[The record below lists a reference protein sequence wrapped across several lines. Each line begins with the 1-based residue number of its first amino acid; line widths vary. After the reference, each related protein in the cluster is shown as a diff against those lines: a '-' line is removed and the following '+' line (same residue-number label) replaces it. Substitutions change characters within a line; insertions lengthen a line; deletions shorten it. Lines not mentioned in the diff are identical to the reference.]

1 MRELRKYPVVAVLKN
16 SVIVAFWTAA
26 SRGLGFAR
34 DLLIAN
40 KLGAGPASD
49 AFFVALMLPNLLRRL
64 FGEGAFNVAFV
75 PILARHK
82 AKSREDAL
90 AFASATLSWLLP
102 VVTLV
107 TVLGIIFMPV
117 LVSILASGWVGQPE
131 KFDLAVELG
140 RITFPYLGLI
150 TLAAFMGAV
159 CNTFGQFAAYAM
171 VPALLNL
178 SILVCLFAL
187 PNGGMRPEVA
197 AAWAIPLGGIAQAV
211 YMWWALKR
219 IGLTLRLSWLPKHV
233 DLRKVLTR
241 MGPAAVGVG
250 VLQLSIIIDNT
261 AGSYMGDS
269 VISYLQ
275 YANRFYQL
283 PMALIGIAVATVL
296 LPHLSVLL
304 GEGDKAGATRSFTN
318 ALAGCVALALG
329 SCVGLFLLAPEMM
342 LTLLAHGEMTDVA
355 AEAVAWTMMGFVA
368 GLPAYILTKVT
379 APAFF
384 AAEDPVS
391 PVKAGACALGVNA
404 LINLGVVV
412 LWREGYFQ
420 DHAFVGIAVATAIGG
435 YVNAALQW
443 HWLNR
448 KGVMSVDVPALRKQV
463 GKMLL
468 VSGSMAAVLLAAKFA
483 VPFDNDWSM
492 PLKMVWLALAMGV
505 GGVVFVA
512 GIQLSGLLDMVK
524 LAKDMRNRRKMKVA
538 NVDVRGD
545 L

>member
-1 MRELRKYPVVAVLKN
+1 MAVLKN

-82 AKSREDAL
+82 AKGREEAL
-90 AFASATLSWLLP
+90 EFASATLSWLLP

-107 TVLGIIFMPV
+107 TVLGMIFMPV

-150 TLAAFMGAV
+150 TLAAFLGAV

-178 SILVCLFAL
+178 SILACLFAL
-187 PNGGMRPEVA
+187 PEGGMRAEVA
-197 AAWAIPLGGIAQAV
+197 AAWAIPLGGVAQAV
-211 YMWWALKR
+211 YMWWSVKK
-219 IGLTLRLSWLPKHV
+219 IGLNLHLKWLPRHV

-241 MGPAAVGVG
+241 MGPAAIGVG

-304 GEGDKAGATRSFTN
+304 GEGDKAGATKAFTN
-318 ALAGCVALALG
+318 ALAGCLALALG

-355 AEAVAWTMMGFVA
+355 AQAVAWTMMGFVA

-391 PVKAGACALGVNA
+391 PVKAGAWALVVNGI
-404 LINLGVVV
+404 INLGVVL
-412 LWREGYFQ
+412 LWREGYFA
-420 DHAFVGIAVATAIGG
+420 DTAFIGIAIATAAGG

-448 KGVMSVDVPALRKQV
+448 KGVMSVDRAALRKQV

-468 VSGSMAAVLLAAKFA
+468 VSGGMAATLLAAKL
-483 VPFDNDWSM
+483 VLPFNNDWM
-492 PLKMVWLALAMGV
+492 LPLKMLWLGGVMGV
-505 GGVVFVA
+505 GGAVFVG
-512 GIQLSGLLDMVK
+512 GIQLTGLLDLVQVV
-524 LAKDMRNRRKMKVA
+524 KDMRNRRKMKVQGA
-538 NVDVRGD
+538 ATVDVRGD
-545 L
+545 F

>member
-1 MRELRKYPVVAVLKN
+1 MAVLKN

-82 AKSREDAL
+82 ARSREDAL
-90 AFASATLSWLLP
+90 EFASATLSWLLP

-107 TVLGIIFMPV
+107 SVLGMVFMPV
-117 LVSILASGWVGQPE
+117 LVTVLASGWVGQPE
-131 KFDLAVELG
+131 KFNLAVELG

-150 TLAAFMGAV
+150 TLAAFLGAV

-178 SILVCLFAL
+178 SILACLFAL
-187 PNGGMRPEVA
+187 PEGGVRAEVA
-197 AAWAIPLGGIAQAV
+197 AAWAIPLGGVAQAI
-211 YMWWALKR
+211 YMWWSVRK
-219 IGLTLRLSWLPKHV
+219 IGLKLRLKWLPKHV
-233 DLRKVLTR
+233 DLRKVLLR

-250 VLQLSIIIDNT
+250 VLQLSIIIDNQ
-261 AGSYMGDS
+261 AASFLGDS

-304 GEGDKAGATRSFTN
+304 GEGDKAGATKSFTN
-318 ALAGCVALALG
+318 ALAGCLALALG

-342 LTLLAHGEMTDVA
+342 QTLLQHGEMTADA
-355 AEAVAWTMMGFVA
+355 TQAIAWTMMGFVA

-391 PVKAGACALGVNA
+391 PVKAGGVALVVNA
-404 LINLGVVV
+404 LLNTGFV
-412 LWREGYFQ
+412 LAWQAGYLQ
-420 DHAFVGIAVATAIGG
+420 DKAFIGIAISTAIGG

-443 HWLNR
+443 YWLNQ
-448 KGVMSVDVPALRKQV
+448 KGVMSVDRPALRKQV

-468 VSGSMAAVLLAAKFA
+468 VSGAMAATLIFAKLAL
-483 VPFDNDWSM
+483 PFNNDWLL
-492 PLKMVWLALAMGV
+492 PLRVLWLAVVMGV
-505 GGVVFVA
+505 GGAVFVA
-512 GIQLSGLLDMVK
+512 GIQLTGLLNLVQVV
-524 LAKDMRNRRKMKVA
+524 KDMRNRRKMKVQGPA
-538 NVDVRGD
+538 TVDMRGD

>member
-1 MRELRKYPVVAVLKN
+1 MAILKN

-40 KLGAGPASD
+40 KLGAGTAAD
-49 AFFVALMLPNLLRRL
+49 AFFIALMLPNLLRRL

-75 PILARHK
+75 PLLARHK

-102 VVTLV
+102 VVSVV
-107 TVLGIIFMPV
+107 TVLGVIFMPV
-117 LVSILASGWVGQPE
+117 LVTVLASGWVNQPE

-150 TLAAFMGAV
+150 TLAAFLGAV

-178 SILVCLFAL
+178 SILLCLFAL
-187 PNGGMRPEVA
+187 PNGGMRPEEA
-197 AAWAIPLGGIAQAV
+197 AAWAIPLGGVGQAI
-211 YMWWALKR
+211 YMLWAVKKMGLK
-219 IGLTLRLSWLPKHV
+219 LTLTWLPKHV
-233 DLRKVLTR
+233 DLKKVLTR

-250 VLQLSIIIDNT
+250 VLQLSLIIDNT
-261 AGSYMGDS
+261 AASYLGDGT
-269 VISYLQ
+269 IAYLQ

-283 PMALIGIAVATVL
+283 PLALIGIAVATVL

-304 GEGDKAGATRSFTN
+304 GEGNKDAATRSFTN
-318 ALAGCVALALG
+318 AMAGCLALALG

-342 LTLLAHGEMTDVA
+342 LALLKHGEMSSFA
-355 AEAVAWTMMGFVA
+355 AQAIAWTMMGYVI
-368 GLPAYILTKVT
+368 GLPAYIVTKVT

-391 PVKAGACALGVNA
+391 PVKAGAYALLVNGA
-404 LINLGVVV
+404 INVVMV
-412 LWREGYFQ
+412 LVWQAGYLQ
-420 DHAFVGIAVATAIGG
+420 DTAFIGIAIATAIGG

-443 HWLNR
+443 HWLNK
-448 KGVMSVDVPALRKQV
+448 KGVMAVDVPALRNKV
-463 GKMLL
+463 GKMLA
-468 VSGSMAAVLLAAKFA
+468 VSGAMGAVLLLAKFA
-483 VPFDNDWSM
+483 IPFPDSSHFI
-492 PLKMVWLALAMGV
+492 LRLIWLVAVMGL

-512 GIQLSGLLDMVK
+512 GIEYSGLLNLRTVV
-524 LAKDMRNRRKMKVA
+524 KDMRNRRKMKVTGKET
-538 NVDVRGD
+538 VDMRGD
-545 L
+545 M

>member
-1 MRELRKYPVVAVLKN
+1 MAVLKN

-82 AKSREDAL
+82 AKGREEAL
-90 AFASATLSWLLP
+90 EFASATLSWLLP
-102 VVTLV
+102 VVSVVTLLGVIFMPLLV
-107 TVLGIIFMPV
+107 TV
-117 LVSILASGWVGQPE
+117 LASGWVSQPE
-131 KFDLAVELG
+131 KFNLAVELG

-150 TLAAFMGAV
+150 TLAAFLGAV

-178 SILVCLFAL
+178 SILACLFAL
-187 PNGGMRPEVA
+187 PEGGVRAEVA
-197 AAWAIPLGGIAQAV
+197 AAWAIPLGGIAQAI
-211 YMWWALKR
+211 YMWWSVRK
-219 IGLTLRLSWLPKHV
+219 IGLRLHLKWLPKHV
-233 DLRKVLTR
+233 DLKKVLAR

-250 VLQLSIIIDNT
+250 VLQLSIIIDNQ
-261 AGSYMGDS
+261 AASFLGDS

-304 GEGDKAGATRSFTN
+304 GEGDKAGATKSFTN
-318 ALAGCVALALG
+318 ALAGCLALALG

-342 LTLLAHGEMTDVA
+342 QTLLQHGEMTEQA
-355 AEAVAWTMMGFVA
+355 TQAIAWTMMGFVS

-384 AAEDPVS
+384 AAEDPMS
-391 PVKAGACALGVNA
+391 PVKAGGVALVVNA
-404 LINLGVVV
+404 LLNTGFV
-412 LWREGYFQ
+412 LAWQAGYLQ
-420 DHAFVGIAVATAIGG
+420 DIAFIGIAISTAVGG

-443 HWLNR
+443 YWLNR
-448 KGVMSVDVPALRKQV
+448 KGVMSVDRPALRKQV

-468 VSGSMAAVLLAAKFA
+468 VSGAMAATLIFAKLALPFNNEWLLPLRVL
-483 VPFDNDWSM
+483 
-492 PLKMVWLALAMGV
+492 WLAVVMGL
-505 GGVVFVA
+505 GGAVFVA
-512 GIQLSGLLDMVK
+512 GIQLTGLLNMVQVV
-524 LAKDMRNRRKMKVA
+524 KDMRNRRKMKVQGA
-538 NVDVRGD
+538 ATVDMRGD

>member
-1 MRELRKYPVVAVLKN
+1 MAILKN

-40 KLGAGPASD
+40 KLGAGPVSD

-82 AKSREDAL
+82 AKGREEAL
-90 AFASATLSWLLP
+90 EFASATLSWLLP
-102 VVTLV
+102 VVSVVTLLGVVFMPLLV
-107 TVLGIIFMPV
+107 T
-117 LVSILASGWVGQPE
+117 ILASGWVNQPE
-131 KFDLAVELG
+131 KFNLAVELG

-150 TLAAFMGAV
+150 TLAAFLGAV

-178 SILVCLFAL
+178 SILACLFAL
-187 PNGGMRPEVA
+187 PEGGTRPEVA
-197 AAWAIPLGGIAQAV
+197 AAWAIPLGGVAQAI
-211 YMWWALKR
+211 YMWWSVKK
-219 IGLTLRLSWLPKHV
+219 IGLTLHLKWLPKHV
-233 DLRKVLTR
+233 DLKKVLTR

-250 VLQLSIIIDNT
+250 VLQLSIIIDNQ
-261 AGSYMGDS
+261 AASFMGDS

-304 GEGDKAGATRSFTN
+304 GEGDKSGATKAFTN
-318 ALAGCVALALG
+318 ALAGCLALALG

-342 LTLLAHGEMTDVA
+342 QTLLQHGEMTG
-355 AEAVAWTMMGFVA
+355 EATQAIAWTMMGFVA

-391 PVKAGACALGVNA
+391 PVKAGAIALCVNA
-404 LINLGVVV
+404 LLNVGFV
-412 LWREGYFQ
+412 LAWKAGYLQ
-420 DHAFVGIAVATAIGG
+420 DKAFIGIAIATAVGG

-448 KGVMSVDVPALRKQV
+448 KGVMAVDIAAFRKQV

-468 VSGSMAAVLLAAKFA
+468 VSGGMAATLIVAKLA
-483 VPFDNDWSM
+483 VPFSETWLL
-492 PLKMVWLALAMGV
+492 PLRMLWLVVVMAMG
-505 GGVVFVA
+505 GAVFVL
-512 GIQLSGLLDMVK
+512 GIQLTGLLNLVQVV
-524 LAKDMRNRRKMKVA
+524 KDMRNRKKMKVQGA
-538 NVDVRGD
+538 ATVDVRGD
-545 L
+545 F

>member
-1 MRELRKYPVVAVLKN
+1 MAVLKN

-40 KLGAGPASD
+40 KLGAGTAAD

-90 AFASATLSWLLP
+90 VFASATLSWLLP
-102 VVTLV
+102 VVTCV
-107 TVLGIIFMPV
+107 TIVGMLFMPV
-117 LVSILASGWVGQPE
+117 LVTVMASGWVGQPE
-131 KFDLAVELG
+131 KFNLAVELG

-150 TLAAFMGAV
+150 TLAAFLGAV

-178 SILVCLFAL
+178 SILACLFAL
-187 PNGGMRPEVA
+187 PEGGMRNEVA
-197 AAWAIPLGGIAQAV
+197 AAWAIPLGGVAQAI
-211 YMWWALKR
+211 YMWWAVKKL
-219 IGLTLRLSWLPKHV
+219 GLTLHLQWLPKHV
-233 DLRKVLTR
+233 DLRKVLVR

-250 VLQLSIIIDNT
+250 VLQLSLIIDNT
-261 AGSYMGDS
+261 AASFMGEGT
-269 VISYLQ
+269 ISFLQ

-283 PMALIGIAVATVL
+283 PLALIGIAVATVL

-318 ALAGCVALALG
+318 ALAGCLALALG

-342 LTLLAHGEMTDVA
+342 LTLLAHGEMSDFA
-355 AEAVAWTMMGFVA
+355 AQATAWTMMGYVI

-391 PVKAGACALGVNA
+391 PVKAGAYALLVNG
-404 LINLGVVV
+404 LINVLFVVA
-412 LWREGYFQ
+412 WREGYMQ
-420 DHAFVGIAVATAIGG
+420 DTAFIGIAIATAIGG

-443 HWLNR
+443 RWLNR
-448 KGVMSVDVPALRKQV
+448 KGVMSVDIRAFKKQV

-468 VSGSMAAVLLAAKFA
+468 VSGAMASVLLAAKFA
-483 VPFDNDWSM
+483 VPFDAAW
-492 PLKMVWLALAMGV
+492 PLVLRMLWLAVAMTA
-505 GGVVFVA
+505 GGAVFVA
-512 GIQLSGLLDMVK
+512 GIQISGLLNLKQVVN
-524 LAKDMRNRRKMKVA
+524 DMRNRRRMKVQA
-538 NVDVRGD
+538 ATTVDVRGD
-545 L
+545 F

>member
-1 MRELRKYPVVAVLKN
+1 MAILKN

-40 KLGAGPASD
+40 KLGAGTAAD

-82 AKSREDAL
+82 GKSREEAL
-90 AFASATLSWLLP
+90 HFASVTLSWLLP

-107 TVLGIIFMPV
+107 TILGVIFMPG
-117 LVSILASGWVGQPE
+117 LVAVMASGWVGQPE
-131 KFDLAVELG
+131 KFNLAVELG

-150 TLAAFMGAV
+150 TLAAFLGAV

-187 PNGGMRPEVA
+187 PNSGMRPEEA
-197 AAWAIPLGGIAQAV
+197 AAWAIPLGGLGQAV
-211 YMWWALKR
+211 YMLWAVKR
-219 IGLTLRLSWLPKHV
+219 LGLSLRLFWLPKHV
-233 DLRKVLTR
+233 DLMKVLTR

-250 VLQLSIIIDNT
+250 VLQLSLIIDNT
-261 AGSYMGDS
+261 AASYMGEGT
-269 VISYLQ
+269 IAFLQ

-283 PMALIGIAVATVL
+283 PLALIGIAVATVL

-304 GEGDKAGATRSFTN
+304 GEGNKTEATKTFTD
-318 ALAGCVALALG
+318 ALAGCLALALG
-329 SCVGLFLLAPEMM
+329 SGVGLFLLAPEMM
-342 LTLLAHGEMTDVA
+342 QTLLKHGEMTEFA
-355 AEAVAWTMMGFVA
+355 AKATAWTMMGYVA

-391 PVKAGACALGVNA
+391 PVKAGAYALVVNG
-404 LINLGVVV
+404 LINILFV
-412 LWREGYFQ
+412 LAWREGYLQ
-420 DHAFVGIAVATAIGG
+420 ETAFIGIAIATAIGG
-435 YVNAALQW
+435 YVNAFCQW
-443 HWLNR
+443 RWLNQ
-448 KGVMSVDVPALRKQV
+448 KGVLAVDRKALRRDV
-463 GKMLL
+463 FKMLM
-468 VSGSMAAVLLAAKFA
+468 VSGAMAVLLVAIKLI
-483 VPFDNDWSM
+483 VPYGNDWNLL
-492 PLKMVWLALAMGV
+492 LKIVWLGVAMVLA
-505 GGVVFVA
+505 GVVFVA
-512 GIQLSGLLDMVK
+512 GIEYTGLLNIRQIVR
-524 LAKDMRNRRKMKVA
+524 DMRNRKKAKLASVGSG
-538 NVDVRGD
+538 GD
-545 L
+545 Y